1 MQWLNSVLVLGRG
14 GNLLYDE
21 LHSWTLHYDERAVCF
36 PELISLFEI
45 AKVLAYPAP
54 SAMKS
59 ADSGLK
65 YL

>member
-1 MQWLNSVLVLGRG
+1 
-14 GNLLYDE
+14 

-36 PELISLFEI
+36 PELIFLFEI

>member
-1 MQWLNSVLVLGRG
+1 MSCISVRCTMH
-14 GNLLYDE
+14 D
-21 LHSWTLHYDERAVCF
+21 DRAVCF
-36 PELISLFEI
+36 PELISLYEI

>member
-1 MQWLNSVLVLGRG
+1 MMIVQSA
-14 GNLLYDE
+14 
-21 LHSWTLHYDERAVCF
+21 S